1 MRVGLLIQN
10 SLLQTMLMMSG
21 KLRGPFEIYYV
32 EFTDA
37 YGNGFS
43 LPWCTAITLIT
54 SLLRLRPFGFILV
67 FWGTGPQHDGCQ
79 FANTSTNENIACW
92 QAALCCK
99 MLKESSYLLKP
110 FDMEDP
116 YP

>member
-1 MRVGLLIQN
+1 
-10 SLLQTMLMMSG
+10 MLVMSG

-54 SLLRLRPFGFILV
+54 SLLRLRPFVFIL
-67 FWGTGPQHDGCQ
+67 GHSMID
-79 FANTSTNENIACW
+79 ANVQIFQQMKTLHADW
-92 QAALCCK
+92 LCCK
-99 MLKESSYLLKP
+99 WLKESSYLLKP
-110 FDMEDP
+110 FYMEDS
-116 YP
+116 YH